1 MRSRLYA
8 CLLAFLIAVMISP
21 YLRAY
26 ADADSASPCT
36 ALLEVRTGMLLAG
49 DEPEKQVCAGSQTK
63 LLTVYTAAEA
73 VAAGRFAPETTVTVS
88 PCAEGAPG
96 ATVWLRGGEKITL
109 TDLMKA
115 IIIGNA
121 SDACI
126 AAACAVSGSE
136 EAFVRDMNAAAF
148 SLGMRSSR
156 FTDCTGAS
164 AENIT
169 TAHDL
174 ARLSAALMQIAW
186 LRPIFAVWRDF
197 LRGGE
202 TELVSENRLLRDGIG
217 ICGMKAGHGEASGYT
232 LAVTA
237 EQDGLCF
244 AAVILGGSDPDAR
257 FADAKR
263 MLKQA
268 FSSYYVTTP
277 DFSTE
282 NLRPVHVRCGT
293 EDAVMLR
300 AGDLLAAAAPN
311 GEQITCTVILPEY
324 AEAPVRAGQQI
335 GWAAFYCGDSL
346 LYEFPLTADAD
357 VPRRRLRDSLRML
370 LGKMFK

>member
-1 MRSRLYA
+1 MRSRIIV
-8 CLLAFLIAVMISP
+8 CLLIFLMLLPIMPYFRAF
-21 YLRAY
+21 
-26 ADADSASPCT
+26 ADDSAPCT
-36 ALLEVRTGMLLAG
+36 ALVEVRSGMLLAG
-49 DEPEKQVCAGSQTK
+49 DHPERQVCAGSQTK
-63 LLTVYTAAEA
+63 LMTVYAAAEA
-73 VAAGRFAPETTVTVS
+73 AEAGRILPETVVTVTPS
-88 PCAEGAPG
+88 AEGAPG

-121 SDACI
+121 NDACI
-126 AAACAVSGSE
+126 AVACAVSGSE

-148 SLGMRSSR
+148 SLEMRSSR
-156 FTDCTGAS
+156 FADCTGAS

-174 ARLSAALMQIAW
+174 ARLSAALMRFAW
-186 LRPIFAVWRDF
+186 LRPIFTTWRDF

-202 TELVSENRLLRDGIG
+202 TELVAENRLLRDGKE
-217 ICGMKAGHGEASGYT
+217 ICGMKAGHGDASGYT

-237 EQDGLCF
+237 ERDGLCL

-257 FADAKR
+257 FSDAKR
-263 MLKQA
+263 MLEQA

-282 NLRPVHVRCGT
+282 NLRPLRVRCGT
-293 EDAVMLR
+293 ADAVLLR
-300 AGDLLAAAAPN
+300 AGDLLAAAAPR

-324 AEAPVRAGQQI
+324 AEAPVYAGQQL

-346 LYEFPLTADAD
+346 LYEAALSAADD
-357 VPRRRLRDSLRML
+357 VPRRSLPDSLQML
-370 LGKMFK
+370 LGKLFK